1 MGLLVL
7 AVSWGSSFF
16 FIAIALRHFG
26 PLTVAAGRI
35 FIGAL
40 FLLMIVFVRRQRFP
54 RLSRRDLGLLVLAAL
69 VETALPFMLISW
81 GQTRIASSEAA
92 ILMAFTPLAVLGF
105 AHVMTKDEKITKR
118 KLLGLVTGFMGV
130 VVLMGGVS
138 GEMMQ
143 YGTLGKLA
151 VLGGAIGYGLGSLLF
166 RKLSHLPALV
176 AASGVMVISS
186 LVVVPL
192 ALIFDNPFAIS
203 PDWQSMVALAWLGL
217 VPSAIAV
224 LILIWL
230 LARVGATLVSLNN
243 YLVPV
248 TGSILGV
255 VFLNENFSWS
265 SFFGLVLILTGIL
278 ITQRVRWRKR
288 HHVP

>member
-1 MGLLVL
+1 MGLAVL

-40 FLLMIVFVRRQRFP
+40 FLLSIAFVRRERFP
-54 RLSRRDLGLLVLAAL
+54 RLTRRNWGLLVLAAL

-81 GQTRIASSEAA
+81 GQTHIASSEAA

-105 AHVMTKDEKITKR
+105 AHVMTNDEKITKR
-118 KLLGLVTGFMGV
+118 KLIGLVMGFMGV

-138 GEMMQ
+138 GDMTHD
-143 YGTLGKLA
+143 GVLGKLA
-151 VLGGAIGYGLGSLLF
+151 VLTGAIGYGLGSLLF
-166 RKLSHLPALV
+166 RKLSRMPALV
-176 AASGVMVISS
+176 AAAGVMAISS

-192 ALIFDNPFAIS
+192 ALIFENPFAAS
-203 PDWQSMVALAWLGL
+203 PDWQSLAALTWLGL
-217 VPSAIAV
+217 VPSAITV

-243 YLVPV
+243 YIVPV

-255 VFLNENFSWS
+255 AFLNESFSWS

-278 ITQRVRWRKR
+278 IAQRVRWRR
-288 HHVP
+288 HRRVS